1 MLNPDQGD
9 PTEALFVDSI
19 LRNYFNR
26 KIQFDTLM
34 EEEQW
39 EDFCAEIIKAKADVK
54 NLNFNDFIKI
64 IDLFLECVKVNG
76 LYILY

>member
-1 MLNPDQGD
+1 
-9 PTEALFVDSI
+9 
-19 LRNYFNR
+19 
-26 KIQFDTLM
+26 M

-39 EDFCAEIIKAKADVK
+39 EDFCAEIIKAKADVE

-76 LYILY
+76 LYILYWKFTKKDVRLELVV